1 VQRSTNYI
9 VKGNHTWK
17 AAKKLGWE
25 NIDVLVLDMD
35 DATARAYLIADNA
48 TADRAT
54 YDESALLEV
63 LKTSLSNLEGTGFTE
78 DDFETLSEK
87 VHAVPEPDAPRPRV
101 EIEIEE
107 PDEEDDSGPVPTREI
122 TFRIPAA
129 GVSSF
134 AEKANDLVALWKLST
149 LAEVVL
155 RSVDEA
161 HERWKANVGVT
172 GKKLSSIDVIPENL
186 VARSDF

>member
-1 VQRSTNYI
+1 
-9 VKGNHTWK
+9 
-17 AAKKLGWE
+17 
-25 NIDVLVLDMD
+25 M
-35 DATARAYLIADNA
+35 
-48 TADRAT
+48 
-54 YDESALLEV
+54 
-63 LKTSLSNLEGTGFTE
+63 
-78 DDFETLSEK
+78 
-87 VHAVPEPDAPRPRV
+87 
-101 EIEIEE
+101 
-107 PDEEDDSGPVPTREI
+107 REI

-129 GVSSF
+129 GVSAF